1 MAAYK
6 SDRFFYIV
14 YIMIKIPAKYN
25 TKGLNDLAQ
34 VWSSLVSKVDGA
46 DDAYITELAEEILI
60 KLKAPVNSD
69 NMIIVINKLK
79 EQIKVNQK
87 ETT

>member
-6 SDRFFYIV
+6 SDHFFYIV
-14 YIMIKIPAKYN
+14 YVMIKIPAEYN

-34 VWSSLVSKVDGA
+34 VWFSIISKADGA

-79 EQIKVNQK
+79 ETIRKQHEKS
-87 ETT
+87 

>member
-6 SDRFFYIV
+6 SDHFFYIV
-14 YIMIKIPAKYN
+14 YIMIKIPTEYN
-25 TKGLNDLAQ
+25 TKGLNDLTEI
-34 VWSSLVSKVDGA
+34 WSSLVSKAGGA

-79 EQIKVNQK
+79 EQIKANYK

>member
-6 SDRFFYIV
+6 SDHFFYIV
-14 YIMIKIPAKYN
+14 NVMIKIPAEYN
-25 TKGLNDLAQ
+25 TKGLNDLTEI
-34 VWSSLVSKVDGA
+34 WSSLVSKADGA

-60 KLKAPVNSD
+60 KLKASVNSD

-79 EQIKVNQK
+79 EQIKANQK

>member
-1 MAAYK
+1 MTE
-6 SDRFFYIV
+6 I
-14 YIMIKIPAKYN
+14 
-25 TKGLNDLAQ
+25 
-34 VWSSLVSKVDGA
+34 WSSLVSKADGA

-60 KLKAPVNSD
+60 KLKASVNSD

>member
-6 SDRFFYIV
+6 SDHFFYIV
-14 YIMIKIPAKYN
+14 YVMFKIPAEYN

-34 VWSSLVSKVDGA
+34 VWSSIVSKADGA

-79 EQIKVNQK
+79 ETIRKQHEKS
-87 ETT
+87 

>member
-14 YIMIKIPAKYN
+14 YVMIKIPAEYN
-25 TKGLNDLAQ
+25 TKGLNDLTQ
-34 VWSSLVSKVDGA
+34 VWSSLVSKANGA

-60 KLKAPVNSD
+60 KLNAPVNSD

-79 EQIKVNQK
+79 EQIKANQK